1 MRYCITVL
9 KGNIMNISNFIASSA
24 GKFVT
29 VTFLKK
35 DGTIRKLNGRINVT
49 KYLKYGPYVADTGT
63 GFCVYDVVNK
73 GYRTV
78 KKDTILGITCGG
90 LTIINNRAAA

>member
-35 DGTIRKLNGRINVT
+35 DGTIRKLNGRTGVVKHLKGGVSTVNT
-49 KYLKYGPYVADTGT
+49 DKYFVLFDTVAQ
-63 GFCVYDVVNK
+63 
-73 GYRTV
+73 GYRCV
-78 KKDTILGITCGG
+78 NKDTILGITCGG
-90 LTIINNRAAA
+90 LTIINNKVAA